1 MRVVLVPAKR
11 NTINVMRRF
20 IIPAICLFLIS
31 GCVKPMD
38 DPGEEPEPKPETPS
52 LVVDGKP
59 GDKLDLGKG
68 GGSVDLS
75 FTTNV
80 DWEITVEPSAKSVD
94 WVSVDPS
101 SGKAGKHSV
110 KVSVEPN
117 ESYENR
123 GATMTLR
130 AGELTESFTIS
141 QSFKE
146 VLSVSVGSVALD
158 AGSQEFE
165 LTVNS
170 NVEYEVEVSE
180 SGRGW
185 IRQAE
190 GTRAA
195 PTDKVLRFSVDRN
208 ESLEPRKGSVVFSD
222 GNTTISVEVTQEGD
236 TSAREREKEILRE
249 LRESLT
255 INNTDFE
262 YRGGSPWDPEIP
274 VEQWAGLTFEN
285 GFVTAIE
292 IPQYKSNLG
301 SRIYHLGKIPA
312 SIGELKRLKSLILSD
327 DNLAIL
333 EPIPPEIGNL
343 ESLETL
349 RICGVNIP
357 GPIPPE
363 IGKLRN
369 LRELSLMSGL
379 STLNR
384 SGQPYN
390 PEPLLNKSV
399 IPESL
404 GNLVNLEKLRLDWL
418 VEGDLPQGL
427 GNLSK
432 LEELEIYISGG
443 ILVSDYDIED
453 IPFERIGAIPESI
466 SGMKGLR
473 RLALKGGFSG
483 DLPAGM
489 GGLVSLEYMTIDSPY
504 LTGSVPSSICGLTN
518 LRTLWLL
525 ADRMS
530 GGLPAN
536 IGNMRSLEELV
547 LRGGFGGPI
556 PESLGNCGRLWG
568 LSLTDCNFTSFPA
581 SLSFLL
587 DKKDNCCTNGDV
599 GRFNIGGNRMS
610 GKIPPEIVNHRNFH
624 LFATNFLQR
633 QQDGYGFDLDGFRIP
648 ACREKYTDLIGG
660 GAVDFDKIYKEN
672 PYTLVL
678 RYDDFNMDY
687 VNELVPIVKRLAEKH
702 PRLKVICSYIGNPDA
717 STVRSFAQ
725 RTGMSQFPHV
735 KDGMGWGIDNNL
747 FYNDIVSC
755 RQSSPTLG
763 VVDPDGCYTLLWC
776 TGWDPYMTANMD
788 RRIIDKFCV
797 DTEHLE
803 AAVDA
808 LFDEIG
814 EGNVPVTGLVLDKEN
829 ITLNEGE
836 TAVLT
841 VTMIP
846 ENATNKKLVW
856 TSDKTDI
863 ASVDAANGKITGLKE
878 GMALVTVSATDGS
891 GVSASC
897 SVTVKK
903 QSENPDPEVNP
914 ATVIRYC
921 TNDGNPVKCN
931 TLNGTGGFN
940 LIKSEFENGTGA
952 LYFDGPVTVIPD
964 IMFRDA
970 ANLSMIS
977 IPESVTRIGGSS
989 FSGCISLAEID
1000 IPKNVTSIDVYAFK
1014 NTGLKALYIPGKV
1027 TTIGACAFADCVNL
1041 REVEID
1047 VPYITLKQE
1056 AFMGCTGLEKMSI
1069 KGDVYVY
1076 DNVFKDCTGA
1086 LFFSGKQ
1093 FKHELLRGCLFKE
1106 IVFEESVGSI
1116 PYCGSSTE
1124 LAVEKITIKGNP
1136 VLNNYSF
1143 GFHYKSLRT
1152 VIIES
1157 DGLASLPVGAFYQC
1171 ESLERI
1177 TLPHLITEIRDYTFA
1192 GCSSLGE
1199 VTFKGNVI
1207 SIGARAFRNCS
1218 SLKRIDPGSYLEH
1231 IGTSAFEGC
1240 ASLREMVLPRSLKT
1254 MGSNAFN
1261 GCSSLENVV
1270 LPAGGDF
1277 TTVKYGAFAGCTSLR
1292 EIVFPDN
1299 IKTISTEDEQY
1310 YSGKAYGTMSGCTSL
1325 IKAELPDNLTKIDSY
1340 MFYGCSSLAQV
1351 TIKDSVKSVGK
1362 NAFEG
1367 CSGLVSL
1374 TVPASVKSFD
1384 AHCFLGCSGMKNI
1397 HLLSVEPPL
1406 NISSDLLKSVIVYVP
1421 AQAVNKYKE
1430 SMAWAG
1436 YDIRPLQD

>member
-1 MRVVLVPAKR
+1 
-11 NTINVMRRF
+11 
-20 IIPAICLFLIS
+20 
-31 GCVKPMD
+31 MD
-38 DPGEEPEPKPETPS
+38 EPGEEPEPKPETPS
-52 LVVDGKP
+52 LVVAGKP

-80 DWEITVEPSAKSVD
+80 DWEITVEPSAKSVG
-94 WVSVDPS
+94 WVSVNPS
-101 SGKAGKHSV
+101 SGKAGKHIV

-123 GATMTLR
+123 VATMTLR
-130 AGELTESFTIS
+130 AGELAESFTIS

-158 AGSQEFE
+158 ASSQEFE

-195 PTDKVLRFSVDRN
+195 PTDKVFRFSVDRN

-262 YRGGSPWDPEIP
+262 YRGSPWDPEIP

-301 SRIYHLGKIPA
+301 GRIYHLGKIPA

-363 IGKLRN
+363 IGNLRN

-418 VEGDLPQGL
+418 VEGDLPQDL

-432 LEELEIYISGG
+432 LEELEIYVSGG
-443 ILVSDYDIED
+443 ILVSDYDVED

-536 IGNMRSLEELV
+536 IGNMRSLEGL
-547 LRGGFGGPI
+547 LLKGGFGGPI
-556 PESLGNCGRLWG
+556 PESLGNCGRLRE

-581 SLSFLL
+581 SLSFIL

-610 GKIPPEIVNHRNFH
+610 GRIPPEIVNHRNFH

-633 QQDGYGFDLDGFRIP
+633 QQDGYGFELDGFLIP

-702 PRLKVICSYIGNPDA
+702 PRLKVICSYIGNPEA

-763 VVDPDGCYTLLWC
+763 VVDSDGCYALLWC

-788 RRIIDKFCV
+788 RRIIDKLCV

-808 LFDEIG
+808 LFKETG
-814 EGNVPVTGLVLDKEN
+814 GGVVPVGKLILDNERVYLDVGGTMVLH
-829 ITLNEGE
+829 
-836 TAVLT
+836 AT
-841 VTMIP
+841 VIP
-846 ENATNKKLVW
+846 DNATDKRVKW
-856 TSDKTDI
+856 TSDNIDVVT
-863 ASVDAANGKITGLKE
+863 VDAMGRLEGLKE
-878 GMALVTVSATDGS
+878 GSAMITVSALDGSEAKASCLVTVGEPEKNLAGDFD
-891 GVSASC
+891 
-897 SVTVKK
+897 
-903 QSENPDPEVNP
+903 PDF
-914 ATVIRYC
+914 A
-921 TNDGNPVKCN
+921 
-931 TLNGTGGFN
+931 
-940 LIKSEFENGTGA
+940 
-952 LYFDGPVTVIPD
+952 
-964 IMFRDA
+964 
-970 ANLSMIS
+970 
-977 IPESVTRIGGSS
+977 
-989 FSGCISLAEID
+989 
-1000 IPKNVTSIDVYAFK
+1000 
-1014 NTGLKALYIPGKV
+1014 KALQDRGYIKDSG
-1027 TTIGACAFADCVNL
+1027 
-1041 REVEID
+1041 
-1047 VPYITLKQE
+1047 YITASELNPINELFLDRTPEEQE
-1056 AFMGCTGLEKMSI
+1056 A
-1069 KGDVYVY
+1069 
-1076 DNVFKDCTGA
+1076 
-1086 LFFSGKQ
+1086 GK
-1093 FKHELLRGCLFKE
+1093 
-1106 IVFEESVGSI
+1106 
-1116 PYCGSSTE
+1116 
-1124 LAVEKITIKGNP
+1124 
-1136 VLNNYSF
+1136 
-1143 GFHYKSLRT
+1143 
-1152 VIIES
+1152 
-1157 DGLASLPVGAFYQC
+1157 GLASLRGIKHFSNLQILHCRYNQLTSLDVSANTELVQLICSNNMISSLDLSANTKLIDLFCDDNRLSFLDVKKNNVLRVLYCPYNQLTSLDVSANTELVQLGCFHNQLAYLDLSGKSSL
-1171 ESLERI
+1171 ESLSCWNNQLSYLNLSGNTALTGLGCYNNKLTSLNLSDSKALEWLECDSNQI
-1177 TLPHLITEIRDYTFA
+1177 SSLNLSENKKLKHL
-1192 GCSSLGE
+1192 GCAVNLLYGMDLSNNASLGE
-1199 VTFKGNVI
+1199 MRCDGNPGIDGKFTAIVT
-1207 SIGARAFRNCS
+1207 
-1218 SLKRIDPGSYLEH
+1218 
-1231 IGTSAFEGC
+1231 
-1240 ASLREMVLPRSLKT
+1240 
-1254 MGSNAFN
+1254 
-1261 GCSSLENVV
+1261 
-1270 LPAGGDF
+1270 
-1277 TTVKYGAFAGCTSLR
+1277 
-1292 EIVFPDN
+1292 
-1299 IKTISTEDEQY
+1299 
-1310 YSGKAYGTMSGCTSL
+1310 
-1325 IKAELPDNLTKIDSY
+1325 NLDKI
-1340 MFYGCSSLAQV
+1340 
-1351 TIKDSVKSVGK
+1351 
-1362 NAFEG
+1362 
-1367 CSGLVSL
+1367 
-1374 TVPASVKSFD
+1374 
-1384 AHCFLGCSGMKNI
+1384 
-1397 HLLSVEPPL
+1397 SVEM
-1406 NISSDLLKSVIVYVP
+1406 KSWSME
-1421 AQAVNKYKE
+1421 KE
-1430 SMAWAG
+1430 DHSG
-1436 YDIRPLQD
+1436 FYLVTYEEKLP